1 MKGCTAFYRITSVA
15 LLLALSPGFAY
26 ANGKKRAQEVAPAPS
41 PSPVLDGKRVVA
53 IESVQNVRIEM
64 PDQSG
69 HDFGLDFEARLK
81 TRLINTG
88 RFVVGDPISALN
100 SLKSRDETG
109 VPGYIWTGTYVPAAT
124 VTVSVR
130 ELSFVTGSRGERM
143 FYGFNE
149 RFRTP
154 FNNGTNSLP
163 NEFPLRSV
171 SFEPNWMDRTF
182 DKRGV
187 SPFDSLAGLD
197 LGDGFNINA
206 LFAWLDVKYAT
217 YHAGLKLWIDIDAP
231 LAGKH
236 ERHAVEVKAGGYF
249 FDVAGAYEGYSG
261 GISFARTDAMLKA
274 VSRAVE
280 GSLATIERGIQGLP
294 LTGRIDNIAQEG
306 DQTFYLVGTG
316 AQTAVQ
322 PGVRFEV
329 IGSGGGN
336 GVDAVLQVVS
346 TSNSGAIAK
355 LASGDP
361 LTVKPGQ
368 IVRQVV
374 AGQAPANVS
383 SLLARTAEKSR
394 APASLS
400 TEKGTPGGIVVGPIE
415 VEPFPDTSET
425 VQLPDENLPKP
436 AFTPG
441 QTPNIST
448 AQAIWKSISG
458 GALLPYRLYRY
469 GMYDR
474 DYQAQAD
481 GTSND
486 DMSQS
491 DGEGDAS
498 DAATL
503 EEWVSRE
510 RREAWA
516 KQVGLDR
523 VAASVARPDAAP
535 VIAVIDSGVDY
546 NHPALHAAQ
555 WLNPQE
561 GEDHTGWD
569 FISGDAKPAD
579 DHYHGTEVASLITA
593 IEPGAKILPVKVF
606 NPWGITNSAA
616 IYAAFDYAINHGAKI
631 IVCAWA
637 TRQRSQAIE
646 QGVALARDHGV
657 LVVAAA
663 GDRGDALA
671 TLPAYPAA
679 LAATYANVVTVTS
692 VDGSDQLVKQSGKYA
707 NTGNVIVS
715 FAAPG
720 QDLHVARPRDRAG
733 KDTSTGLAAAL
744 VAGALARQQALA
756 PDAAPEAWL
765 ARLRADAAHIPALDA
780 SVRGGLRL
788 RIAE

>member
-1 MKGCTAFYRITSVA
+1 MNRFTGFFIIASLA
-15 LLLALSPGFAY
+15 LFQALSPGFAH
-26 ANGKKRAQEVAPAPS
+26 ANGKKRAREVAPTPAPS
-41 PSPVLDGKRVVA
+41 TVLDGKRVVA
-53 IESVQNVRIEM
+53 IEPVQNVRIEM

-88 RFVVGDPISALN
+88 RFVVGDPISASN
-100 SLKSRDETG
+100 RLKSRDETG

-124 VTVSVR
+124 VSVSVR

-163 NEFPLRSV
+163 NEFPLRAI

-206 LFAWLDVKYAT
+206 LFAWLTVKYAT

-236 ERHAVEVKAGGYF
+236 ERHAVEVKTGGYF

-316 AQTAVQ
+316 TQTAVQ

-329 IGSGGGN
+329 IGVG
-336 GVDAVLQVVS
+336 AVLQVVS
-346 TSNSGAIAK
+346 TSNNGAIAK

-361 LTVKPGQ
+361 LSVKPGQ

-374 AGQAPANVS
+374 GGQAPAN
-383 SLLARTAEKSR
+383 LKSR
-394 APASLS
+394 SLASLS
-400 TEKGTPGGIVVGPIE
+400 TEKGGVVIGPIE
-415 VEPFPDTSET
+415 IEPFPDTSET

-441 QTPNIST
+441 QTPDIST
-448 AQAIWKSISG
+448 AQAIWKSITG

-474 DYQAQAD
+474 AYQSQAD
-481 GTSND
+481 GATGD
-486 DMSQS
+486 DLSQS
-491 DGEGDAS
+491 DGEGDIS
-498 DAATL
+498 DATSL
-503 EEWVSRE
+503 DEWVSRS

-516 KQVGLDR
+516 KQVGLDH
-523 VAASVARPDAAP
+523 VATSVVRSDAAP

-555 WLNPQE
+555 WLNPKE
-561 GEDHTGWD
+561 GDDHTGWD
-569 FISGDAKPAD
+569 FISGDSKPAD

-593 IEPGAKILPVKVF
+593 VEPGAKILPVKVF
-606 NPWGITNSAA
+606 NPWGITSSAA
-616 IYAAFDYAINHGAKI
+616 VYAAFDYAIKNGAKI

-646 QGVALARDHGV
+646 LGVALARDHGV

-663 GDRGDALA
+663 GDRGDALSS
-671 TLPAYPAA
+671 LPAYPAA

-692 VDGSDQLVKQSGKYA
+692 VDSSDQLVKKSGKYA
-707 NTGNVIVS
+707 NTGSGIVS

-720 QDLHVARPRDRAG
+720 QDVHVARPRDRAG

-765 ARLRADAAHIPALDA
+765 ARLRADATHIPALDA